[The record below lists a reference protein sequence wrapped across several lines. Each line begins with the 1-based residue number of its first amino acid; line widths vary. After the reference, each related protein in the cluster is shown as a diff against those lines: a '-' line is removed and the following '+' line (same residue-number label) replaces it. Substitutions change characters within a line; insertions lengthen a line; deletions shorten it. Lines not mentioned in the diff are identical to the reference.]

1 VLNYSYDGSVQSW
14 DYNPETAHIELCHL
28 IARLELPLGIGAYDA
43 FVEYIRRAHNHRYA
57 SVCRQTTTRDL
68 VKHFNQT
75 QTIMLDCLNT
85 CSSVAITSDIWNGN
99 AKEDYLSVVAHFVNS
114 NLELEK
120 KLIGLRLID
129 VSHSGSNIVDRVSTV
144 LDEWSLT
151 DKIFSFT
158 LDNASAMTFL
168 TPKFSGYV
176 GSVFCIKDV
185 HAI

>member
-1 VLNYSYDGSVQSW
+1 
-14 DYNPETAHIELCHL
+14 
-28 IARLELPLGIGAYDA
+28 
-43 FVEYIRRAHNHRYA
+43 
-57 SVCRQTTTRDL
+57 
-68 VKHFNQT
+68 
-75 QTIMLDCLNT
+75 
-85 CSSVAITSDIWNGN
+85 
-99 AKEDYLSVVAHFVNS
+99 
-114 NLELEK
+114 
-120 KLIGLRLID
+120 LIGLRLID